1 MIKGEG
7 KMIDVKIKYLSENA
21 VCPEYSTD
29 GSLGMDLSAALDK
42 PLTIKA
48 GERALIPLGF
58 AIQIPEGWGAFVFP
72 RSGLSFKKGITMAN
86 CVGVIDTDYT
96 GEVKV
101 SAINLSDKDYTINPG
116 DRVAQLVF
124 LPVEKARFIQ
134 AESLD
139 DTERGAGGFGSTG
152 K

>member
-1 MIKGEG
+1 
-7 KMIDVKIKYLSENA
+7 MIDVKIKYLSENA

-29 GSLGMDLSAALDK
+29 GSLGMDLSAALSE

-48 GERALIPLGF
+48 GERMLVPLGF
-58 AIQIPEGWGAFVFP
+58 AIQIPDGWGAFVFP

-101 SAINLSDKDYTINPG
+101 SAVNLSDKDYTINPG

-139 DTERGAGGFGSTG
+139 DTDRGAGGFGSTG